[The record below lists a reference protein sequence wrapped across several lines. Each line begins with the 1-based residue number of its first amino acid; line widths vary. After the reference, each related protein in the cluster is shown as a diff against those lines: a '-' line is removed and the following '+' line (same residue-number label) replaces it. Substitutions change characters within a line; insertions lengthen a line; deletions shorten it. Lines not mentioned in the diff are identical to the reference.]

1 MEFDVICYF
10 LGGHGTGWSEMAR
23 YSFKV
28 PPGWDETPVSIADGR
43 SAELDLRFAQIA
55 PSDGPSLFVLVA
67 PILRF
72 RDVGVNAD
80 VRIDFLGPPD
90 QIIAGFAPEIFG
102 NPLNEDDVIATQVVK
117 KDGVPYYMW
126 EVKPHYLVAA
136 TAVGNRLFLLVI
148 SANSRQW
155 RKTED
160 QLRVIQQSFYV
171 PAE

>member
-1 MEFDVICYF
+1 
-10 LGGHGTGWSEMAR
+10 MAR

-55 PSDGPSLFVLVA
+55 PSDGPSLFVLV
-67 PILRF
+67 
-72 RDVGVNAD
+72 